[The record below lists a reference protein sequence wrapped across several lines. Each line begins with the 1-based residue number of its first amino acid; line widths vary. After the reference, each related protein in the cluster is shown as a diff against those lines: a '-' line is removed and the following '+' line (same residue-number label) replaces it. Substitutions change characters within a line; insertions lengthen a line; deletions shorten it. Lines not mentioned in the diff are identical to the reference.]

1 MLGQP
6 IRREIDM
13 GAVHW
18 AVGACVFLGVVAP
31 GSVLAEV
38 YRWTD
43 SNGRVHFGDRPHST
57 DPKAVKEVAVPRP
70 NLVEGFKGPPA
81 ATPSGPTDADA
92 IGDNRTPAA
101 PTPAAPAPKVNAPP
115 KRGFAE
121 QSKASC
127 QAKVTAYRASK
138 TCFDECG
145 RQNGNMSGRN
155 NAGCEHCVDLPMP
168 NC

>member
-1 MLGQP
+1 MGTV
-6 IRREIDM
+6 RR
-13 GAVHW
+13 
-18 AVGACVFLGVVAP
+18 AVGAKVLLALLAAVVS

-38 YRWTD
+38 YRWAD
-43 SNGRVHFGDRPHST
+43 SNGTVHFGDRPHST
-57 DPKAVKEVAVPRP
+57 DPKVVKEVAVPRP
-70 NLVEGFKGPPA
+70 NLVEGFKGSTA
-81 ATPSGPTDADA
+81 AAISGQTDADA
-92 IGDNRTPAA
+92 IGDNATPAA
-101 PTPAAPAPKVNAPP
+101 PMPAASGPRVNALP

-138 TCFDECG
+138 ACFDECG